1 MNYWHM
7 KVDPLPY
14 QRVHFTVS
22 DCIDKKQ
29 QRYDDYYCDEMLND
43 TVTIDIFPPFD
54 SHDKQSYLYRG
65 FNRSSPIILYA
76 PGLKCHSQ
84 DLPGTSI
91 VRRAYEAGFRS
102 IVVNRRGHTPN
113 SKLSS
118 PRWNLFGDVDD
129 MEQVYWY
136 IKNTFVDKDTP
147 FFLHG
152 ISSGTA
158 LGITALSKWDRR
170 RVEYPNRPSPAI
182 VASVAITP
190 GYDIATVMKRER
202 FLWPYNDVMLQ
213 GVKEYF
219 VMNNEEVLRAHDND
233 SVDRLLNAGSLQEIV
248 DVAAVFAGYK
258 NASDYYEDVNPV
270 NSLWDVMTPKLILNS
285 VDDVSIV

>member
-54 SHDKQSYLYRG
+54 SHDEQSHLYRG

-102 IVVNRRGHTPN
+102 IVVNRRSHIPN

-118 PRWNLFGDVDD
+118 PRWNLFGGVDD
-129 MEQVYWY
+129 MEQGTLKKGKCVWY
-136 IKNTFVDKDTP
+136 MSKKNQCEINLIMALYLVPYLTDQILWVSGFIPP
-147 FFLHG
+147 F
-152 ISSGTA
+152 S
-158 LGITALSKWDRR
+158 
-170 RVEYPNRPSPAI
+170 
-182 VASVAITP
+182 
-190 GYDIATVMKRER
+190 
-202 FLWPYNDVMLQ
+202 
-213 GVKEYF
+213 
-219 VMNNEEVLRAHDND
+219 NENHFTCCVR
-233 SVDRLLNAGSLQEIV
+233 I
-248 DVAAVFAGYK
+248 
-258 NASDYYEDVNPV
+258 
-270 NSLWDVMTPKLILNS
+270 
-285 VDDVSIV
+285 

>member
-14 QRVHFTVS
+14 QRVHFTVILFVS
-22 DCIDKKQ
+22 D
-29 QRYDDYYCDEMLND
+29 
-43 TVTIDIFPPFD
+43 
-54 SHDKQSYLYRG
+54 RG

-102 IVVNRRGHTPN
+102 IVVNRRRHTPN

-147 FFLHG
+147 FFLTWDIKRNGIGRHG
-152 ISSGTA
+152 LI
-158 LGITALSKWDRR
+158 
-170 RVEYPNRPSPAI
+170 E
-182 VASVAITP
+182 
-190 GYDIATVMKRER
+190 M
-202 FLWPYNDVMLQ
+202 
-213 GVKEYF
+213 
-219 VMNNEEVLRAHDND
+219 
-233 SVDRLLNAGSLQEIV
+233 GS
-248 DVAAVFAGYK
+248 
-258 NASDYYEDVNPV
+258 
-270 NSLWDVMTPKLILNS
+270 
-285 VDDVSIV
+285 